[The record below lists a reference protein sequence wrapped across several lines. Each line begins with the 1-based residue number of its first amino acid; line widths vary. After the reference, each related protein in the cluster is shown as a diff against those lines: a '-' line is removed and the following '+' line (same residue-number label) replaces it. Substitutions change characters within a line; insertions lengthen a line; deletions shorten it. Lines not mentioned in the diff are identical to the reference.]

1 MLKDLYLVDISHQF
15 VHDCLR
21 IILIFKLMEITMGRQ
36 SADIGVMLPQ
46 GFTGSVFFRHVM
58 EKACLKF
65 SGDFAEFSL
74 PSKKAFKKDYAE
86 AVVQFEAARASSES
100 RSEIARFMV
109 DLTQAQLCFRGHGFD
124 GLMSEYMSQEVQVPP
139 LEVIKMYG
147 KEGLIP
153 RVPFRGEMY
162 SVDNLS
168 NLCAILLKEGK
179 MTRQAAEAVVWV
191 SETAR
196 VNGGAISLKGQK
208 FVVMGAAAELAPTQL
223 LLAAG
228 ATVLWIDVK
237 SPDSLIKS
245 SGSLAG
251 ELHYCR
257 GVGNIVQQPLEIKAA
272 IEAFADGDAVHMGL
286 FAYAPGA
293 SLEWRLA
300 ATMNGI
306 VASLKPSL
314 VKSVSMLVSPTS
326 AAVIQPEDLA
336 TSHDTFRGKPIWHKA
351 LRMIGQLRQQN
362 SFETKGVAVSR
373 AIVPL
378 QGASYQAAQYVSKI
392 LAGESFASFGTNP
405 KKAASQP
412 VKVSVNVAGI
422 TKTNSLN
429 HPVFQAAFLGAGKFG
444 VEIFDPATT
453 RTLLN
458 IMNLHDIL
466 NLEAGM
472 KNGATLFGQQVHG
485 GVYSRA
491 YALDPMI
498 RVATVIGLAQ
508 KPKLLLKLLT

>member
-1 MLKDLYLVDISHQF
+1 
-15 VHDCLR
+15 
-21 IILIFKLMEITMGRQ
+21 MGHQ

-46 GFTGSVFFRHVM
+46 GFTGSAFFRHVL
-58 EKACLKF
+58 EEACHKF
-65 SGDFAEFSL
+65 SQDFAEFSL
-74 PSKKAFKKDYAE
+74 PSKKAFKKNYAE
-86 AVVQFEAARASSES
+86 AVVQFEAARAASES

-109 DLTQAQLCFRGHGFD
+109 EATQKQLRFRGHGFD
-124 GLMSEYMSQEVQVPP
+124 GLMSEYLSQEVQAPP
-139 LEVIKMYG
+139 LEVIKNLCKG
-147 KEGLIP
+147 GLIP
-153 RVPFRGEMY
+153 RVPFRGDMY
-162 SVDNLS
+162 SVGSLK
-168 NLCAILLKEGK
+168 NLCAVLLKEGK
-179 MTRQAAEAVVWV
+179 MTRQASEAVVWV
-191 SETAR
+191 SEKAR
-196 VNGGAISLKGQK
+196 VNGGAICLKGQK

-228 ATVLWIDVK
+228 ASVLWIDVK
-237 SPDSLIKS
+237 SPNSLIKS

-257 GVGNIVQQPLEIKAA
+257 RVGNIVQQPLEIKAA
-272 IEAFADGDAVHMGL
+272 IEAFADGAAVHMGL

-326 AAVIQPEDLA
+326 AAVMQPEDLA
-336 TSHDTFRGKPIWHKA
+336 TSHDTYQNKPLWHKA
-351 LRMIGQLRQQN
+351 LRMMGQLRRQN

-378 QGASYQAAQYVSKI
+378 QGVSYQAAQYVSKI
-392 LAGESFASFGTNP
+392 LAGESFASFGINL
-405 KKAASQP
+405 KKEAPQP
-412 VKVSVNVAGI
+412 VRVSVNVAGI
-422 TKTNSLN
+422 TKTSSLN

-466 NLEAGM
+466 NPEAS
-472 KNGATLFGQQVHG
+472 KNNGARLFGQQVHG
-485 GVYSRA
+485 GIYSRA

-498 RVATVIGLAQ
+498 RVATVMGLAQ
-508 KPKLLLKLLT
+508 KPNLLLKLLA